1 MYKNKT
7 QRQIFENK
15 IKQKREKLDEIYVE
29 MLAEFREGHKEM
41 VGKNHDVEFNS
52 DYNWDVFLSN
62 YDKRYRNRIGKVN
75 CHNYQ
80 NTNGYRKW
88 NHLINTFRNVVKYD
102 SNRKYK
108 NALAMFH

>member
-15 IKQKREKLDEIYVE
+15 KRDKRDKLDEIYVE
-29 MLAEFREGHKEM
+29 MFAKFKDGHREM

-52 DYNWDVFLSN
+52 EYDWGMFLNNFEES
-62 YDKRYRNRIGKVN
+62 YKRRIGKVN
-75 CHNYQ
+75 CHNYHK
-80 NTNGYRKW
+80 TIGYRKW
-88 NHLINTFRNVVKYD
+88 NHLINTFKNVVKYN

-108 NALAMFH
+108 NALSMFH